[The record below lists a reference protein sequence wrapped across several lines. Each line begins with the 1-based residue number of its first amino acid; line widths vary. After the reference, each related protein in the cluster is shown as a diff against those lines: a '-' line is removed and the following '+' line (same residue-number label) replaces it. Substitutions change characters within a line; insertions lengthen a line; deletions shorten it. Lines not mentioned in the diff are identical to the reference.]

1 MGKELAHMA
10 KEGSGNGQIQNLDPQ
25 SEVLSIIASKG
36 THARSAIL
44 LSNMG
49 PQWTWSYL
57 EVISGGSL
65 GVTQGPM
72 VSPLMLLLL
81 HLLADV
87 CCVLGN

>member
-1 MGKELAHMA
+1 MGKGLAHMA

-49 PQWTWSYL
+49 PQWTCPP
-57 EVISGGSL
+57 VISGGSL

-72 VSPLMLLLL
+72 VSLLMFLLL